1 MKRIE
6 HVLDTV
12 AAIAIVLLGLLITA
26 NIIAREV
33 IQTGV
38 PDIMIMV
45 RELMIPAI
53 LFPLAGATAAR
64 AHIAIEVIANLFPDG
79 LNRWIAVLAGLIG
92 LLIASVLLFAGWM
105 EFWKTFNSNAHYG
118 GTFFWPKWPGRALF
132 VIAIAFFELRL
143 LNVFWVDLRA
153 ALSGQP
159 APNKL

>member
-79 LNRWIAVLAGLIG
+79 LNRWIAVLAGLKSEAARAREVERAIRWAFRDEETRQ
-92 LLIASVLLFAGWM
+92 ASVPVSL
-105 EFWKTFNSNAHYG
+105 SR
-118 GTFFWPKWPGRALF
+118 PGVR
-132 VIAIAFFELRL
+132 R
-143 LNVFWVDLRA
+143 R
-153 ALSGQP
+153 
-159 APNKL
+159 

>member
-132 VIAIAFFELRL
+132 VIAIAFF
-143 LNVFWVDLRA
+143 RA
-153 ALSGQP
+153 AVDERVLGRP
-159 APNKL
+159 ARGPERSARAE